1 MSSAARKSPLSVAF
15 RLCIPAL
22 TATFVLSCFIN
33 VTLLVSP
40 IYSMQ
45 IYDRVLSSR
54 NTTTL
59 VLITAIV
66 LAFLILYGILEYA
79 RSGILVRAGVT
90 FETAL
95 RRPLFDSMLRAEL
108 DPSLRQ
114 GQQVIRDAETIR
126 DALSGG
132 TASTLFDLP
141 WAPVFILLCFLMH
154 PVLGGIAFTG
164 GLLLFVLALFAEVLN
179 KSHHERTLKL
189 HNQAQDFAAAA
200 LRNGEA
206 VRGLGMGD
214 VVTERWVG
222 HQSAAVSAHAS
233 AHERAAALMA
243 LSKFARV
250 AVQTAALCAGAYLAI
265 EREISPGAMM
275 AASIIMGRALA
286 PVEQIVGQ
294 WKRIIGAR
302 SAYRRLEK
310 LFDGAPAQAEK
321 MALPTP
327 TGTLEV
333 EKLLVAPLGSRRPSV
348 RSVSFRLEAG
358 ESLAIV
364 GASASGKS
372 SLCRALAGV
381 WPAQGGTIR
390 VDGAALDQW
399 DPNKLGKHVGYLPQ
413 DVELFAGTV
422 AENIARL
429 DKVDE
434 HKVLA
439 AAKAAGIH
447 EMVLKLPVGYETPIG
462 EGGVTLSGGM
472 RQRVGLARALYGNPR
487 IVLLDEPNS
496 NLDEDGERALAKA
509 IASLKAAGRTVV
521 IVTHRP
527 QILAHVDKLL
537 VMSMGT
543 CIAFGDRNEVIERMR
558 GNRVAAVSKA
568 PADEAA
574 A

>member
-1 MSSAARKSPLSVAF
+1 MPTAKSPLSIAL
-15 RLCIPAL
+15 RRCIPAL

-33 VTLLVSP
+33 LTLLVSP

-59 VLITAIV
+59 LLITAIV
-66 LAFLILYGILEYA
+66 LAFLVLYGILEYA

-90 FETAL
+90 FETML

-114 GQQVIRDAETIR
+114 GQQVIRDAEQIR
-126 DALSGG
+126 DTLSAG
-132 TASTLFDLP
+132 TAATLCDLP
-141 WAPVFILLCFLMH
+141 WTPVFILLCFLMH
-154 PVLGGIAFTG
+154 PMLGAIALVG
-164 GLLLFVLALFAEVLN
+164 GLLLLTLALVAEALS
-179 KSHHERTLKL
+179 KSQHERMLKL
-189 HNQAQDFAAAA
+189 HNDAQGFAAAA

-222 HQSAAVSAHAS
+222 HQAAAVSAHAV
-233 AHERAAALMA
+233 AHEQSAALVA
-243 LSKFARV
+243 LSKFARI

-286 PVEQIVGQ
+286 PVEQIVAQ
-294 WKRIIGAR
+294 WKKVVGAR
-302 SAYRRLEK
+302 SAYRRLQT
-310 LFDGAPAQAEK
+310 LFAAAPAPADK
-321 MALPTP
+321 MPLPAP
-327 TGTLEV
+327 TGTIDV
-333 EKLLVAPLGSRRPSV
+333 EKLLVTPLGSRRPSV
-348 RSVSFRLEAG
+348 RNVSFRLEAG
-358 ESLAIV
+358 QSLAIV

-390 VDGAALDQW
+390 IDGAALDQW

-429 DKVDE
+429 EQVDE
-434 HKVLA
+434 IKVLA

-447 EMVLKLPVGYETPIG
+447 EMILKLPAGYETPIG

-487 IVLLDEPNS
+487 IILLDEPNS
-496 NLDEDGERALAKA
+496 NLDEEGERGLAQA
-509 IASLKAAGRTVV
+509 IAGLKADGRTVV

-527 QILAHVDKLL
+527 QILAHVDKML

-543 CIAFGDRNEVIERMR
+543 TAAFGDRAEVIERMR
-558 GNRVAAVSKA
+558 GARVSAVAPSKA
-568 PADEAA
+568 A
-574 A
+574 